1 MLALLS
7 FLSMPAILPH
17 PDKSSEKSIPD
28 DIEKGIVAI
37 PVEDLDII
45 APEKPEVAAQ
55 ASGDRALV
63 LMDLENGLVG
73 WESDGDPE
81 NPQ

>member
-1 MLALLS
+1 M
-7 FLSMPAILPH
+7 FIYH
-17 PDKSSEKSIPD
+17 DKRSEKSVVPD
-28 DIEKGIVAI
+28 DIEKGIAAV

-45 APEKPEVAAQ
+45 APDKPEAATQ

-63 LMDLENGLVG
+63 LMDLDNGLVG
-73 WESDGDPE
+73 WENDEDPE